1 MSALA
6 AQAAAPALG
15 AALLFGASTPLA
27 KLLVGEMPSLLLAGL
42 LYLGSGLGLGLLMLW
57 RRLRHR
63 HRDTSGVRPTAAI
76 PRADVPWLAGAIVAG
91 GMLGPALLM
100 AGLVHTGAAAASL
113 LLNLEAV
120 LTAVIAW
127 IVFKENADRRIVAGM
142 AAIVAGG
149 VLLAWEPG
157 AAGFST
163 GALLIAAACACWAVD
178 NNLTRK
184 VSANDAL
191 LIAGLKGL
199 VAGSVNTGLALA
211 GGAALPDPAT
221 TAAALGVG
229 FLGYGVSLALF
240 VVGLRTLGTAR
251 TGAYFSLAPLFG
263 VVASLLLWP
272 ALPGALF
279 WLALLLMAAGTAL
292 HLLEHHEHE
301 HTHEPLA
308 HAHRHVHDAHH
319 QHGHDFVWDGREPHS
334 HPHVHAALRHV
345 HPHLPDI
352 HHRHPH

>member
-1 MSALA
+1 MNTLNAR
-6 AQAAAPALG
+6 AAAPALG

-42 LYLGSGLGLGLLMLW
+42 LYLGSGLGLGLLML
-57 RRLRHR
+57 LRQL
-63 HRDTSGVRPTAAI
+63 RPAASSDRPQAAI
-76 PRADVPWLAGAIVAG
+76 PRADIPWLAGAIVAG

-100 AGLVHTGAAAASL
+100 AGLARTGAASASL

-127 IVFKENADRRIVAGM
+127 WVFKENADRRIVVGM
-142 AAIVAGG
+142 LAIVAGG

-157 AAGFST
+157 AASFST

-211 GGAALPDPAT
+211 GSAVLPDAAT
-221 TAAALGVG
+221 VAAALAVG

-263 VVASLLLWP
+263 VVLSLAIWP
-272 ALPGALF
+272 ALPGAMF

-292 HLLEHHEHE
+292 HLLERHEHE
-301 HTHEPLA
+301 HGHEPLA
-308 HAHRHVHDAHH
+308 HAHPHVHDAHH
-319 QHGHDFVWDGREPHS
+319 QHAHDFAWDGREPHS
-334 HPHVHAALRHV
+334 HPHAHVALRHT
-345 HPHLPDI
+345 HAHLPDI